1 MKVKFVAPSIGVT
14 IEPDRLILYT
24 IDPGAGVEIPLF
36 YCSMSAYTGRGEDA
50 TSIIVSINVYGK
62 VMYLDEEGSGYA
74 PGCVAVRIID
84 SDRDAWQGEH
94 TICHCRNVDLCIG
107 VLEILSTIDDL
118 DGAYLSMH
126 GDDLNVIRNVSMTAS
141 LTAKARAIVDERYAG
156 PGSAYRYGKIIRERR
171 ER

>member
-74 PGCVAVRIID
+74 PSCVAVQIID
-84 SDRDAWQGEH
+84 ADRDAWQGEH
-94 TICHCRNVDLCIG
+94 MICHCRNADLCISA
-107 VLEILSTIDDL
+107 LEILSAVDDL

-141 LTAKARAIVDERYAG
+141 LTAKARAIVDISYAG
-156 PGSAYRYGKIIRERR
+156 PGSAKRYEKIRKRR
-171 ER
+171 KQ